1 MKPPSF
7 KRSLLTLLLVALT
20 GASGLA
26 IAHAGHNGH
35 HDLNKPAEEAEE
47 PDSARPS
54 PRYLLQDTRGRAVM
68 PEDFKDRF
76 QLITFGF
83 TGCPDVCPTTLL
95 EMQQVMAALG
105 DRAKQVQPIFITVD
119 PERDTGQVLEA
130 YTSNFDAR
138 IIALTGKLELVR
150 WAANNFKVQ
159 FEKVREPGAAP
170 NIYTMDHTAGMFL
183 LGPDGQRVAKF
194 AYGTSVTNM
203 VADIQRW
210 LDLNERLPKK

>member
-1 MKPPSF
+1 MNTSPL
-7 KRSLLTLLLVALT
+7 RYSLLSLLLALA

-26 IAHAGHNGH
+26 SAHTNHLS
-35 HDLNKPAEEAEE
+35 LNEPVEVAEA
-47 PDSARPS
+47 PDAARPS

-210 LDLNERLPKK
+210 LDLNEGLPKK

>member
-1 MKPPSF
+1 MNTSTL
-7 KRSLLTLLLVALT
+7 RYSLLSLLLVALT
-20 GASGLA
+20 GANGLA
-26 IAHAGHNGH
+26 SAHTNHLS
-35 HDLNKPAEEAEE
+35 LNEPTEAAEA
-47 PDSARPS
+47 PDAARPS

-68 PEDFKDRF
+68 SDDFKDRF

-105 DRAKQVQPIFITVD
+105 ERAKQVQPIFITVD

-130 YTSNFDAR
+130 YTNNFDSR
-138 IIALTGKLELVR
+138 ILPLTGKLELVR
-150 WAANNFKVQ
+150 WAANNFKVK
-159 FEKVREPGAAP
+159 FEKVREPGATA

-183 LGPDGQRVAKF
+183 LGPDGQRIAKF
-194 AYGTSVTNM
+194 AYGTSVKDM

-210 LDLNERLPKK
+210 LDMNDNLPKQ

>member
-1 MKPPSF
+1 MNTPII
-7 KRSLLTLLLVALT
+7 RRHLLNLLLVALT

-26 IAHAGHNGH
+26 SAATNH
-35 HDLNKPAEEAEE
+35 LNLAETADAEAAPEA
-47 PDSARPS
+47 ARPS

-119 PERDTGQVLEA
+119 PERDTGPVLDA
-130 YTSNFDAR
+130 YTRNFDER
-138 IIALTGKLELVR
+138 IIGLTGKLELVR
-150 WAANNFKVQ
+150 WAANNFKVK
-159 FEKVREPGAAP
+159 FEKVREPGAAA

-194 AYGTSVTNM
+194 AYGTPVQDV
-203 VADIQRW
+203 VAEIKRW
-210 LDLNERLPKK
+210 QDLNERLPKK

>member
-1 MKPPSF
+1 MNTFPL
-7 KRSLLTLLLVALT
+7 RYSLLSLLLALA

-26 IAHAGHNGH
+26 SAATNH
-35 HDLNKPAEEAEE
+35 LNLTETADAEAA
-47 PDSARPS
+47 PDAARPS

-105 DRAKQVQPIFITVD
+105 ERAKQVQPIFITVD

-130 YTSNFDAR
+130 YTSNFDKR

-159 FEKVREPGAAP
+159 FQKVREPGAAA

-183 LGPDGQRVAKF
+183 LGPDGQRVARF
-194 AYGTSVTNM
+194 TYGTSVNDM